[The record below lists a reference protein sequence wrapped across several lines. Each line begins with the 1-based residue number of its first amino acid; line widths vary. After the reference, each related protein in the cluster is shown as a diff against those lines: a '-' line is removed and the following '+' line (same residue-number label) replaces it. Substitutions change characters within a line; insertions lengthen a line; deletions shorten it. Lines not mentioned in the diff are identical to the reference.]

1 MKFTLERSGSLRLAS
16 PVASEPGSAKA
27 AAALKNTTP
36 EMAARLSAIR
46 RTGAKE
52 RNQAGIQILHSR
64 AFGIDHVSRH
74 VFPVPIVP
82 TAHGPAGARAGI
94 PNTLPLPD
102 WIEFG
107 RVGVAVADRLTA
119 GEGNLSVA
127 PANVN

>member
-1 MKFTLERSGSLRLAS
+1 M
-16 PVASEPGSAKA
+16 
-27 AAALKNTTP
+27 
-36 EMAARLSAIR
+36 
-46 RTGAKE
+46 
-52 RNQAGIQILHSR
+52 
-64 AFGIDHVSRH
+64 SRH

-119 GEGNLSVA
+119 GEDNLSVA
-127 PANVN
+127 PANVKHLFITRRENRGQTVAGRE